1 MKNKSQNIILAT
13 GDKGNLIIRGLD
25 LNKGT
30 AKIYAEEYL
39 GNVHN
44 LKPVTGEQAL
54 MHAIFNTKVLDIDAD
69 CIL

>member
-1 MKNKSQNIILAT
+1 MKTKSQNIILAT
-13 GDKGNLIIRGLD
+13 GDKGNLIVRGLD

-39 GNVHN
+39 GNISN
-44 LKPVTGEQAL
+44 LKEIDGEKAL
-54 MHAIFNTKVLDIDAD
+54 VYAIFNTKVLDIDAD